1 MIRCCLSKECDWVS
15 LNSFM
20 VFVGFSSMSV
30 EGPTSVFR
38 LAIDLSL
45 KASSSNV
52 FTCVYYYFTLNISN
66 LSFKEE
72 GKLKGKKYVKGKTKQ
87 KKAKIKKNG

>member
-1 MIRCCLSKECDWVS
+1 MLAVPSILKGLCKHYDTLLFKQRMRLGFFE
-15 LNSFM
+15 FIYG
-20 VFVGFSSMSV
+20 FVGFSSMSV

-72 GKLKGKKYVKGKTKQ
+72 GKLKGK
-87 KKAKIKKNG
+87 NM